1 MSLSPGEALPGQG
14 SPGPGRM
21 VTAIVVAFVIAALI
35 GLSLRSGTS
44 EPKADDRAGAFGAAM
59 SEAGCGDIQEFEDEG
74 ADHVENGTEVDY
86 ETAIPTSGTH
96 WQAPAEA
103 GFYEEATPAAQ
114 LVHNLEHGQVVV
126 YYQDVA
132 GAELVELED
141 YVVGDAALVAAPAP
155 ESAESAITF
164 VAWTKLQGCERLSS
178 EALDAFRQQ
187 FQGRG
192 PEPITPP
199 FEG

>member
-1 MSLSPGEALPGQG
+1 MSSSPDGALPGQG
-14 SPGPGRM
+14 SQGPARL
-21 VTAIVVAFVIAALI
+21 VTAIVIAFVVAALI

-44 EPKADDRAGAFGAAM
+44 VPKDEDGGFGAAM
-59 SEAGCGDIQEFEDEG
+59 SEAGCGDVESFEDEG
-74 ADHVENGTEVDY
+74 ADHVENGTDVDY
-86 ETAIPTSGTH
+86 STSIPTSGTH

-103 GFYEEATPAAQ
+103 GFYEDPMPVAQ
-114 LVHNLEHGQVVV
+114 LVHNLEHGQVVI
-126 YYQDVA
+126 YFQDVA
-132 GAELVELED
+132 DADLAELAD
-141 YVVGDAALVAAPAP
+141 YVVGNGALVAAPAP
-155 ESAESAITF
+155 EDADSPITF

-178 EALDAFRQQ
+178 EALDGFREQ